1 MKRWS
6 TGSNCF
12 ESYVSVRLL
21 KEEFQVSAEI
31 QARLFWIGAITL
43 FVLMEKTM
51 PWGDWV
57 SRPSGVLLVVW
68 GVADLVCMA

>member
-1 MKRWS
+1 M
-6 TGSNCF
+6 
-12 ESYVSVRLL
+12 

-31 QARLFWIGAITL
+31 QARLFWIGAIAL

-51 PWGDWV
+51 PWRDWV